1 MIGTEKTEA
10 DAAKRLDAFVDAAFA
25 FALTLLIITGG
36 LPPATMADLA
46 TALGRI
52 PAFAASFALIV
63 LFWMQ
68 HRAFGRITARRDGW
82 ATGFSLGIVFVMLIY
97 VFPLR
102 LLAEGTF
109 HFVFGQR
116 LPGRGLITS
125 FADLRTLYVV
135 YGLGFGLLAGLF
147 AGLFAAALRA
157 PDLTDAGQVEARL
170 TVRIWSVIAVIGLLS
185 ILAAA
190 FVPIQLA
197 PWLPGSIYGV
207 IPLAVWLL
215 ASRQSKTVARAQ
227 AGAEA

>member
-1 MIGTEKTEA
+1 MLGTEKTEA

-46 TALGRI
+46 LALGRI
-52 PAFAASFALIV
+52 PAFAASFALII

-102 LLAEGTF
+102 LLAESTL
-109 HFVFGQR
+109 HFVFGKR
-116 LPGRGLITS
+116 LPGRGLIAS
-125 FADLRTLYVV
+125 FADLRTLYMV
-135 YGLGFGLLAGLF
+135 YGLGFGLLAALF

-157 PDLTDAGQVEARL
+157 PDITETGRVEARL
-170 TVRIWSVIAVIGLLS
+170 TVRIWTMIAVIGLLS

-190 FVPIQLA
+190 FVPISAA

-215 ASRQSKTVARAQ
+215 ASRQKPIQ
-227 AGAEA
+227 PPAGAEA